1 MSPLKRFFSLIQT
14 ERKEIT
20 LIYLYALFSGLI
32 YLILPLGIQAVTSII
47 MSGQLTTSW
56 TVLMVMVIIGTL
68 FSGLIQVFQ
77 LSIIESLQQRLFVRS
92 AFEFSYRMVNVQK
105 QMLRKFYAPELMN
118 RFFDVI
124 QIQKGLAK
132 ILIDLSSSSLQIIF
146 GLLLLSF
153 YHPMFIFLGLM
164 LIVVLVLIFRILG
177 PRGLSASLKESKY
190 KYEVVLWLKELARV
204 NDTFKL
210 AGNTDLPLNRTDEY
224 VNNYLKARKAHFR
237 ILVWQYAAIIFFKT
251 VIIASLLIA
260 GSILVVNNELNL
272 GQFIAAEILI
282 IMVMQSAEKV
292 VLSLEAVYD
301 VVTAVEKVGSVMDLD
316 LERSSGQ
323 KLVQDHESGM
333 KLELRELSVFN
344 PERNKYSLHNIS
356 LTIQPGEK
364 ICITGANHSGKSTLL
379 QAIAGLYCD
388 YEGSIIYNDTPLSQ
402 LNIPSLRD
410 HIGDN
415 LSLEDLFYG
424 SVYDNITLG
433 KSNCDPNRLNDIIE
447 KTGLREFI
455 MESPDGLD
463 RKILPGGK
471 NLPKSIVRKIML
483 ARSFAMKKELLIIED
498 LMLHLN
504 KKERENMMELFLGK
518 ENKGTVIVTSNDP
531 SIAALCDKVV
541 VLEKGE
547 IAALDTYQNLKSRTD
562 LFE

>member
-1 MSPLKRFFSLIQT
+1 MSPLKRFSSLIQT

-190 KYEVVLWLKELARV
+190 KYEVVLWLEELARV

-316 LERSSGQ
+316 LERASGQ
-323 KLVQDHESGM
+323 KLVQDPESGM
-333 KLELRELSVFN
+333 KLELRELSLFN
-344 PERNKYSLHNIS
+344 PERNKYTLHNINLS
-356 LTIQPGEK
+356 IQPGEK

-379 QAIAGLYCD
+379 QVIAGMYCD

-433 KSNCDPNRLNDIIE
+433 KSDCDPNRLNAIIE

-504 KKERENMMELFLGK
+504 KSERENMMDLFLGK
-518 ENKGTVIVTSNDP
+518 ENKGTVIITSNDP

-547 IAALDTYQNLKSRTD
+547 IVALDTYQNLKSRTD